1 MNNVVVYQSKQS
13 RLARI
18 KNYCENKYAQWGVG
32 ATVATM
38 AVASHAEDS
47 GLDVTPLTGA
57 MTSAGSN
64 AKLVFG
70 GALIVLGLFV
80 GWKYL
85 KRGANSA

>member
-1 MNNVVVYQSKQS
+1 MNQVVVYETKRS

-18 KNYCENKYAQWGVG
+18 KNYCQNKYAQWGVG

-38 AVASHAEDS
+38 AVASHADDA
-47 GLDVTPLTGA
+47 GLDVTPLTGG
-57 MTSAGSN
+57 MTSSASN
-64 AKLVFG
+64 VKLLFG
-70 GALIVLGLFV
+70 GALVLLGLFV